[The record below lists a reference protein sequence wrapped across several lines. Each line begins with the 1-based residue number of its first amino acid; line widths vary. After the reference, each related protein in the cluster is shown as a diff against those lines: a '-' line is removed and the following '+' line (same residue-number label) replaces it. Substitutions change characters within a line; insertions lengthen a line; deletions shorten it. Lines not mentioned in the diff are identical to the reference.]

1 MLRRCC
7 TTWRRAPTLAR
18 AASTVAAG
26 RSMGT
31 SGDIGDSF
39 TSISGAEAAP
49 LPDRFV
55 DLKRHLARGK
65 HQKLWDGWCRLL
77 RTLERENE
85 TIAARKSDV
94 IPQVRFAELDSDC
107 EKLKDEIQKRGVV
120 VVRGVIPQSEA
131 RAYKDEV
138 EGYVRKNPQT
148 RGFPKHD
155 PQVYELY
162 WSAPQLKARSHPA
175 MMEVQQRLMTSLW
188 TSSLDAPISL
198 SHPLT
203 YADRLRIRQPGDTSF
218 ALGPHID
225 GGSVERWEK
234 EGYGR
239 GGVYDKIFE
248 GDWEKYDPFDATT
261 RIDAVNNLYDG
272 PGPALCSGY
281 GRALDRILASASL
294 FTPISRSRHEGFLN
308 ASNWMLLDEANMT
321 TELQGASL
329 EHRQELNEELHPH
342 LALGQT
348 MVHIPKMHPG
358 DFVAWH
364 CDSIHAVDKQHIG
377 KDDSSVLYIPVCPLT
392 QSNAEY
398 LARQRDTFRRGTP
411 APDFPGDEG
420 ESEHVDRPS
429 EDMLKTCTNTMGRQA
444 FGLDRLALAE
454 GASPGEQKVVQRA
467 NKILG
472 Y

>member
-1 MLRRCC
+1 MLRSCY

-148 RGFPKHD
+148 RG
-155 PQVYELY
+155 ESY
-162 WSAPQLKARSHPA
+162 WEKTPVHQLKFS
-175 MMEVQQRLMTSLW
+175 RLS
-188 TSSLDAPISL
+188 
-198 SHPLT
+198 
-203 YADRLRIRQPGDTSF
+203 
-218 ALGPHID
+218 
-225 GGSVERWEK
+225 
-234 EGYGR
+234 
-239 GGVYDKIFE
+239 
-248 GDWEKYDPFDATT
+248 
-261 RIDAVNNLYDG
+261 
-272 PGPALCSGY
+272 
-281 GRALDRILASASL
+281 
-294 FTPISRSRHEGFLN
+294 
-308 ASNWMLLDEANMT
+308 EA
-321 TELQGASL
+321 
-329 EHRQELNEELHPH
+329 
-342 LALGQT
+342 
-348 MVHIPKMHPG
+348 
-358 DFVAWH
+358 
-364 CDSIHAVDKQHIG
+364 
-377 KDDSSVLYIPVCPLT
+377 
-392 QSNAEY
+392 
-398 LARQRDTFRRGTP
+398 
-411 APDFPGDEG
+411 
-420 ESEHVDRPS
+420 
-429 EDMLKTCTNTMGRQA
+429 
-444 FGLDRLALAE
+444 
-454 GASPGEQKVVQRA
+454 
-467 NKILG
+467 
-472 Y
+472 